1 MACGPLPLTEAVM
14 AIVVSVRKQLERS
27 NAKVERVRAKLAAAP
42 DNETLQHALETAA
55 KENANLS
62 QALSNGPKLQK

>member
-1 MACGPLPLTEAVM
+1 MM

-42 DNETLQHALETAA
+42 DDETLQHDLETAA

>member
-1 MACGPLPLTEAVM
+1 
-14 AIVVSVRKQLERS
+14 
-27 NAKVERVRAKLAAAP
+27 VRAKLAAAP
-42 DNETLQHALETAA
+42 DNETLQHDLETAA